1 MEQRRLGPELQRLH
15 HLIKRRIGEVLSD
28 GETRELTQMQSFVIR
43 YLSEHQ
49 DKGDLFQRD
58 LEKRFGI
65 QRATATGILQLM
77 EREGLI
83 RREPVEYDARL
94 KKLILTPEA
103 KELDD
108 HVISTIRMVEEQ
120 TLEGIAPEDLEVF
133 WRVLEQMK
141 KNLA

>member
-108 HVISTIRMVEEQ
+108 HVISTIHMVEEQ